1 MRRLWVGLIGVIL
14 AGCVDGWQSQHAVV
28 VPSDTLTTEDFVV
41 VGSAIVQSMSN
52 SPALNQ
58 QPPANMQLGVLS
70 NETMLSLDTE
80 TLLARATVNLLKSA
94 RVEQWNA
101 SNDSK
106 PELSLRGR
114 IYEVRKSAGKL
125 RPQGYYIRL
134 TLMDL
139 STGAYLWSEERRVQK
154 RPKPKV
160 DNL

>member
-28 VPSDTLTTEDFVV
+28 VPSDALTTEDFVV

-80 TLLARATVNLLKSA
+80 ILLARATVNLLKSA

-106 PELSLRGR
+106 PELLLRGR
-114 IYEVRKSAGKL
+114 IYEVRKSAGKS
-125 RPQGYYIRL
+125 RIQGYYLRL
-134 TLMDL
+134 TLVEL
-139 STGAYLWSEERRVQK
+139 SSGAYLWSEERRVQK
-154 RPKPKV
+154 RPKPQAESI
-160 DNL
+160 